1 MNDPIQQTQDAA
13 LPSPSAKK
21 AFAPPS
27 LERLGALAS
36 VTRGPGL
43 GTEDAV
49 IFAPGGDPSDDP
61 S

>member
-1 MNDPIQQTQDAA
+1 MNDHTQTPHA
-13 LPSPSAKK
+13 SPAPLRKP
-21 AFAPPS
+21 FAPPS

-43 GTEDAV
+43 GSEDAV

>member
-1 MNDPIQQTQDAA
+1 MTDHTQTPQAS
-13 LPSPSAKK
+13 LVPLRKP
-21 AFAPPS
+21 FAPPS
-27 LERLGALAS
+27 LEQLGALTS

-43 GTEDAV
+43 GSEDAV